1 MTDSNPTSTEQ
12 DREPEEKNRPNLK
25 IQDRIPL
32 RSVGIETERENKDF
46 THMPPHRYLHVWFA
60 RRPTPVS
67 RLAILSTILSD
78 DVTDDT
84 LLKWMG
90 MNPDNRK
97 EGVGIAEHIRDK
109 RLTLDDR
116 DGAEYEHMGYRK
128 IWRKTPDS
136 ETIAEIH
143 QKARETW
150 GGELPTILDA
160 TAGGGSIPF
169 ESVRYDFPTIANELN
184 PVASVILKGVLEHP
198 RLNEDLSQDIRE
210 WGDEINSRV
219 RDELST
225 YFPSQPGE
233 KPVAYL
239 WSHVISCPDCG
250 LDLPLTNNWWLDKDS
265 GSEGVAARPIVGE
278 ESDRVEFDVIEL
290 PDDIEKSD
298 FNPTEGTISYGK
310 ATCPRCDVVTQSK
323 DVKEQAKDNGFGY
336 QLYAVYYEEEAKA
349 KKGKRGYRAPIEAD
363 ERAFDEA
370 QERVEQDPELATFLR
385 QEIPHGEKTRELHRN
400 GMSQWRDLFSPRQL
414 LVHHTYL
421 EKYREVKEEIED
433 EYTSEQAEA
442 ILTYLAMAADK
453 ALDYNCRLCKWHP
466 DRSVLGHAF
475 AGSDFAF
482 SWSFPE
488 NNLIVDG
495 HGYEWTLG
503 NVLSA
508 YDDLYDLSGDSDAPT
523 TVLQEDASN
532 LSLDDQ
538 SVEAIVL
545 DPPYYQNVMYAELSD
560 FFYVWMQQYLG
571 EVYPNFFTETET
583 EKQEEAVANPSLF
596 EDVAGEKSKKKMADR
611 HYEQKMADIFT
622 DLRRVLT
629 DEGVFTMMFTHKE
642 TDAWDTL
649 TKALIRAGFVITAT
663 HPINSEDPNRVQMMS
678 KNSAES
684 TILLT
689 SEKLENPDDRDPV
702 LWEDIQTK
710 TREVA
715 RERVKSLDES
725 DMEMTNVDMILASY
739 GPTLEV
745 YTQNHPVVDET
756 GEIVPPET
764 ALDEAR
770 EAVRGYFID
779 KYLNEGIRGVDRKT
793 EWYTLAWLMFEA
805 ERFPYDEGRRLAIGV
820 GENLDSLKRE
830 HRMWRKK
837 GDNILLRP
845 HGDRVKSVN
854 KSKENRSSRK
864 PVDPEAVTFSVALD
878 KVHAVMH
885 IYDAKGATEAWNW
898 MKTRD
903 CASDPEFKATI
914 EALLR
919 VLPEENDD
927 REILRNLV
935 AGETGEYLNLD
946 LESSLFKD
954 DNNDDKPSQSTFSD
968 VNN

>member
-1 MTDSNPTSTEQ
+1 MTDDKSISTEQ
-12 DREPEEKNRPNLK
+12 NDDTYQNDRPTLK
-25 IQDRIPL
+25 IQDHLPL
-32 RSVGIETERENKDF
+32 HSVGIETERENRDF

-67 RLAILSTILSD
+67 RLAVLATVLSD
-78 DVTDDT
+78 DVSNDS

-90 MNPDNRK
+90 MEPNNRK
-97 EGVGIAEHIRDK
+97 EGMSIVEHIREK
-109 RLTLDDR
+109 HKTLKDR

-136 ETIAEIH
+136 ATKSEIH
-143 QKARETW
+143 QKVKETW

-169 ESVRYDFPTIANELN
+169 ESVRYDFPTVANELN

-198 RLNEDLSQDIRE
+198 RLDTDLS
-210 WGDEINSRV
+210 DEIRKWGEEINNRV
-219 RDELST
+219 RTELSS
-225 YFPSQPGE
+225 YFPTPSGE
-233 KPVAYL
+233 KSVAYL
-239 WSHVISCPDCG
+239 WSHVINCPDCG
-250 LDLPLTNNWWLDKDS
+250 LDLPLTNNWWLNKDS
-265 GSEGVAARPIVGE
+265 GSEGIAARPIVDE
-278 ESDRVEFDVIEL
+278 KSDRVEFEVVEL
-290 PDDIEKSD
+290 PKDVTKSE
-298 FNPTEGTISYGK
+298 FNPTKGTISHGK
-310 ATCPRCDVVTQSK
+310 ATCPRCDVVTQSE
-323 DVKEQAKDNGFGY
+323 DVKEQANEKGFGY
-336 QLYAVYYEEEAKA
+336 QLYAVYYEEKSKA
-349 KKGKRGYRAPIEAD
+349 KRGKRGYRPPTDAD
-363 ERAFDEA
+363 EEGFYKAKDIVNNDPDITNFLT
-370 QERVEQDPELATFLR
+370 QD
-385 QEIPHGEKTRELHRN
+385 IPYGEKTRELHRN
-400 GMSQWRDLFSPRQL
+400 GMHQWRDLFSPRQL
-414 LVHHTYL
+414 LVHYTYL
-421 EKYREVKEEIED
+421 QKYHEVKGEIND
-433 EYTSEQAEA
+433 EYSAEEAEA
-442 ILTYLAMAADK
+442 ILTFLTFAADK

-508 YDDLYDLSGDSDAPT
+508 YNDLRDLSGNSSAPT
-523 TVLQEDASN
+523 TVLQDDASS

-560 FFYVWMQQYLG
+560 FFYVWMREYLG
-571 EVYPNFFTETET
+571 GVYPEFFTKTET

-596 EDVAGEKSKKKMADR
+596 EDVAGEKSKKEMADR
-611 HYEQKMADIFT
+611 HYENKMAKIFT
-622 DLRRVLT
+622 ELRRILT
-629 DEGVFTMMFTHKE
+629 DQGVFTMMFTHKE

-663 HPINSEDPNRVQMMS
+663 HPINSEDSNRVQMMS
-678 KNSAES
+678 RNSAES

-689 SEKLENPDDRDPV
+689 SEILENPNDREPV
-702 LWEDIQTK
+702 LWEDIKLK

-715 RERVKSLDES
+715 RERVESLDE
-725 DMEMTNVDMILASY
+725 DEMEMTNIDMILASY
-739 GPTLEV
+739 GPTLQV
-745 YTQNHPVVDET
+745 FTQHYPVVDKT
-756 GEIVPPET
+756 GELIPPET

-779 KYLNEGIRGVDRKT
+779 KYLNEGIRGVDQKT

-805 ERFPYDEGRRLAIGV
+805 EQFPYDEGRRLAIGV
-820 GENLDSLKRE
+820 GENLDELKRK

-837 GDNILLRP
+837 GDSILLRP
-845 HGDRVKSVN
+845 HNDRVRNINTK
-854 KSKENRSSRK
+854 KENRSSRK
-864 PVDPEAVTFSVALD
+864 PVDPEAVTFPVSLD

-885 IYDAKGATEAWNW
+885 VYDANGATEAWNW

-903 CASDPEFKATI
+903 CASDPKFKATI
-914 EALLR
+914 KALLR
-919 VLPEENDD
+919 VLPQDNAD

-935 AGETGEYLNLD
+935 AGETGDYLD
-946 LESSLFKD
+946 LDLDSNIFKNYTD
-954 DNNDDKPSQSTFSD
+954 EEQSTMERYSD
-968 VNN
+968 